1 MDVKVMMR
9 NLKRLRHLLL
19 WTAAMLVQA
28 TAHASPTLALPG
40 KVVVLDFWASWCT
53 PCKQSFPFWNQM
65 HARYADQG
73 LAVIGVN
80 VDEQRTKA
88 DAFLKSTPA
97 AFRIHFDP
105 KGELPAQYAV
115 KAMPTSV
122 VLSREGKVVW
132 VHAGFRA
139 SDAPAI
145 EAKLKDILQAKP

>member
-1 MDVKVMMR
+1 
-9 NLKRLRHLLL
+9 
-19 WTAAMLVQA
+19 
-28 TAHASPTLALPG
+28 
-40 KVVVLDFWASWCT
+40 
-53 PCKQSFPFWNQM
+53 M

-73 LAVIGVN
+73 LVVIGVN

-139 SDAPAI
+139 SDAAAI